1 MPAFIRYRVAA
12 TATTKCDV
20 GGQVSVGAIFSADFL
35 PCLASIRFVADLKG
49 EAALGLRERKKQRTR
64 ATLIDAAVDLCDRQ
78 GFDRTTVDQI
88 AAIADV
94 SPRTFS
100 RYFATK
106 DAIALALIDEVLDR
120 TAVELARQPR
130 ELNHFEALLKAYVA
144 MANAAKVAPAG
155 ELSAERVMCI
165 VRIILSSPALRQA
178 ALEYRANA
186 VDVELAKRMG
196 ASVDDRGPKLVSAV
210 GGSVLMT
217 ALDRPG
223 RRDPGL
229 VAAEYRRRGRAPGT
243 HIRRVQ
249 RPHRRYSTVGVTIWQ
264 PPRGRR
270 VLEWDYLL
278 KSNSAFLA
286 T

>member
-1 MPAFIRYRVAA
+1 
-12 TATTKCDV
+12 
-20 GGQVSVGAIFSADFL
+20 VGATFL
-35 PCLASIRFVADLKG
+35 SGLLRCLDSIRFVSDLNG
-49 EAALGLRERKKQRTR
+49 EATLGLRERKKQRTR

-120 TAVELARQPR
+120 TAIELARQPR
-130 ELNHFEALLKAYVA
+130 ELNHFDALLRAYLA

-178 ALEYRANA
+178 ALEYRANS

-196 ASVDDRGPKLVSAV
+196 ASVEDRGPKLVSAV

-217 ALDRPG
+217 ALTA
-223 RRDPGL
+223 DPGDWSQL
-229 VAAEYRRRGRAPGT
+229 NIDDVAERLERTFAEFSDLTAANR
-243 HIRRVQ
+243 
-249 RPHRRYSTVGVTIWQ
+249 Q
-264 PPRGRR
+264 P
-270 VLEWDYLL
+270 V
-278 KSNSAFLA
+278 
-286 T
+286 

>member
-1 MPAFIRYRVAA
+1 MGA
-12 TATTKCDV
+12 T
-20 GGQVSVGAIFSADFL
+20 FL
-35 PCLASIRFVADLKG
+35 SGLLRCLDSIRFVSDLNG
-49 EAALGLRERKKQRTR
+49 EATLGLRERKKQRTR

-120 TAVELARQPR
+120 TAIELARQPR
-130 ELNHFEALLKAYVA
+130 ELNHFDALLRAYLA

-178 ALEYRANA
+178 ALEYRANS

-196 ASVDDRGPKLVSAV
+196 ASVEDRGPKLVSAV

-217 ALDRPG
+217 ALTA
-223 RRDPGL
+223 DPGDWSQL
-229 VAAEYRRRGRAPGT
+229 NIDDVAERLERTFAEFSDLTAANR
-243 HIRRVQ
+243 
-249 RPHRRYSTVGVTIWQ
+249 Q
-264 PPRGRR
+264 P
-270 VLEWDYLL
+270 V
-278 KSNSAFLA
+278 
-286 T
+286 